1 MNQPMPAFDL
11 SSVEIQT
18 HFSQPVQSLILS
30 FFDNL
35 AGLPDSSWSDMSSTV
50 EQTEESSIHIERRI
64 ARCQALGLW
73 LTAERRQTLTSH
85 TPYGDA
91 AWNMAATFSRSPG
104 GRDPIVKIEWAGE
117 AKYSR
122 SGAGSLSRAS
132 SEMTARAFDPQGFP
146 AQMSPEHWEQ
156 AIELLDLPET
166 FTQAIV
172 ALRGSSAALLYRLA
186 AQLAEAREQAAGHPV
201 EG

>member
-1 MNQPMPAFDL
+1 MNQSMPVFDL
-11 SSVEIQT
+11 SLVEIQS

-35 AGLPDSSWSDMSSTV
+35 ASLPDCSWSDMSSAV
-50 EQTEESSIHIERRI
+50 EQTEEFSIHVERKI

-73 LTAERRQTLTSH
+73 LTAERSQSLTSH
-85 TPYGDA
+85 SPYGNA

-122 SGAGSLSRAS
+122 AGAGSLSRAT

-156 AIELLDLPET
+156 AIELLNLPET
-166 FTQAIV
+166 FTRAIA
-172 ALRGSSAALLYRLA
+172 ALRESSANLLYRLA
-186 AQLAEAREQAAGHPV
+186 TQLAEARSEDSPAAG
-201 EG
+201 